1 METGRLCRLFVA
13 SVVTLVTM
21 LTGVYVI
28 MQVMKYVLA
37 PIYIYINRLFIDVN
51 RLMLRL
57 MQVMK
62 YCIYYT

>member
-28 MQVMKYVLA
+28 MQVMKYVLHL
-37 PIYIYINRLFIDVN
+37 YIYINRLFIDVN

-57 MQVMK
+57 MQVIK
-62 YCIYYT
+62 Y